1 MKNIHVLPT
10 EEQNQHLIDIM
21 RGDEEL
27 GLYEEAKKETMNK
40 AMQELIDWA
49 KSLQY
54 NQQQCIDW
62 MVIKDKAE
70 QLLEKEESK
79 QYPIGG
85 YAPGYYDCTCTTCKT
100 KFTGDKR
107 AFQCEPC
114 AIKTT
119 QEHPKQ
125 VLKQETIEDAAERIS
140 KINSV
145 YETAQDDFYQ
155 GFIAGAKWQQERMYS
170 EEDMRRM
177 YDKSCGLIGLQLV
190 RDQTENNNRFKKIF
204 EQFKNK

>member
-1 MKNIHVLPT
+1 
-10 EEQNQHLIDIM
+10 
-21 RGDEEL
+21 
-27 GLYEEAKKETMNK
+27 MNK

-62 MVIKDKAE
+62 IVIKDKAE
-70 QLLEKEESK
+70 QLLEKEKAK

-125 VLKQETIEDAAERIS
+125 VLKQETLEEAAEKHAVKEDAGENNQINIQAIIYDFIS
-140 KINSV
+140 
-145 YETAQDDFYQ
+145 
-155 GFIAGAKWQQERMYS
+155 GAKWQEQRMYS
-170 EEDMRRM
+170 EEDMRGM
-177 YDKSCGLIGLQLV
+177 YDKSCGLIGLELLD
-190 RDQTENNNRFKKIF
+190 DQTENDNRFKEILK
-204 EQFKNK
+204 QFKKKK

>member
-1 MKNIHVLPT
+1 
-10 EEQNQHLIDIM
+10 M
-21 RGDEEL
+21 RSTKAPL
-27 GLYEEAKKETMNK
+27 FLNFKKETMNK

-85 YAPGYYDCTCTTCKT
+85 YAPGYYDCTCTTCKI

-170 EEDMRRM
+170 EEDMRGM
-177 YDKSCGLIGLQLV
+177 YNLSCGKIDLKFFH
-190 RDQTENNNRFKKIF
+190 DQNENNNRFKKIL
-204 EQFKNK
+204 EQFKKK